1 MFDVRSSMF
10 DVPPANR
17 HRISTIED
25 PSAPRVLSIASEA
38 S

>member
-1 MFDVRSSMF
+1 MFDIRYSIF
-10 DVPPANR
+10 DGPPANR

-25 PSAPRVLSIASEA
+25 PSAPRALSIASEA